1 MAVNVI
7 STELPSGWRWITDPQ
22 ERRSLEL
29 ELAREMPPKH
39 LLFGRTTRLL
49 AKHERRDDFLFRIG
63 ESEVAQVHLTWR
75 PETDPF
81 WPHAELH
88 PSIEAWA
95 VTGGIMS

>member
-1 MAVNVI
+1 MTMNVV
-7 STELPSGWRWITDPQ
+7 STELPHGWRWVTDPQ

-39 LLFGRTTRLL
+39 LLFGRSARLI
-49 AKHERRDDFLFRIG
+49 ARHERRDDFLFRVG

-75 PETDPF
+75 AETDPF

-88 PSIEAWA
+88 PSLGAWA
-95 VTGGIMS
+95 ATGGMMD